1 MKQVVRIYKLIPT
14 MMPYAIEAH
23 NHQDL
28 LTVLEQILVQI
39 LEQTSLSILMVVHGI
54 KRTKITMGF
63 LTEMMPARVLQSRM
77 VLLMDVRVGKEIRM
91 MMGSQMQLMNV
102 LKLPRMNSPIKLDVQ
117 IAKVKEVWLQ
127 MEMIHQ

>member
-14 MMPYAIEAH
+14 MTPYAIEVH

-63 LTEMMPARVLQSRM
+63 STEMMPARVLQSRM
-77 VLLMDVRVGKEIRM
+77 VLLMDVRVGNEIRM
-91 MMGSQMQLMNV
+91 MMGLQMQLMNV
-102 LKLPRMNSPIKLDVQ
+102 LKLPRMNSLIKLDVQ